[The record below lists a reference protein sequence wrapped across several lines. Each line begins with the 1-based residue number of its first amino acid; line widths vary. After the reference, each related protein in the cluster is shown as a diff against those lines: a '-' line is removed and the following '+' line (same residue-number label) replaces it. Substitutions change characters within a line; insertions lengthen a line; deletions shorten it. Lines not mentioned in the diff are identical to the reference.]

1 MEPLEKLEL
10 IIKYQI
16 RRKNAE
22 REKSKYHSNL
32 YIMEL
37 DHEINTLSWIL
48 TEIDGIKRHVPSMSD
63 EMVMKMYQLDQS
75 I

>member
-1 MEPLEKLEL
+1 MHLPITLESAPKT
-10 IIKYQI
+10 
-16 RRKNAE
+16 
-22 REKSKYHSNL
+22 SNL

-48 TEIDGIKRHVPSMSD
+48 TEIDGIKRNVPSMSD